1 VETITLTLADG
12 STKTVSGHFFRYDH
26 LPGGVLYVKQQAT
39 PILALDVELDL
50 APVQDEHDGP
60 AVVVAPKTLVQA
72 VR

>member
-1 VETITLTLADG
+1 
-12 STKTVSGHFFRYDH
+12 
-26 LPGGVLYVKQQAT
+26 VKQQAT